1 VCLSPLRTPCTD
13 TRHRLGR
20 LGSLDTRRGTP
31 YLSKTA
37 SAPGVRAR
45 AMARRDSV
53 AVTEAGCSTGGGECE
68 RYMGGLA
75 AMLWAVAEGGGARG
89 GRIRIGQKTS

>member
-1 VCLSPLRTPCTD
+1 MTMVSSRFGRRRSKLSLLPLRTPCTD
-13 TRHRLGR
+13 IRHRPGR

-45 AMARRDSV
+45 AM
-53 AVTEAGCSTGGGECE
+53 GGGD
-68 RYMGGLA
+68 
-75 AMLWAVAEGGGARG
+75 G
-89 GRIRIGQKTS
+89 GRMLDGWR